1 MSIHQGHRERKKK
14 QFLRHGLE
22 AFADHEVLELLLF
35 YALPRVDT
43 NPIAHRLLEKF
54 GSLDMV
60 FSASVQELTQVEGV
74 GEHAALLLTLVPQAY
89 RRSCI
94 QGEDTIL
101 NTTQKSGEFFLG
113 RYEGVKKEV
122 MYQVCLDMK
131 CKVIRCVEV
140 GKGGISKADV
150 DVREIMENAILY
162 KASAVILAHNHPSGV
177 ALPSREDEIA
187 TLHIKD
193 ALSTLGVELLDHVIV
208 ADGDFVSLADN
219 GFFQKLL

>member
-22 AFADHEVLELLLF
+22 PFADHEVLELLLF

-43 NPIAHRLLEKF
+43 NPVAHRLLEKF

-60 FSASVQELTQVEGV
+60 FSASVQELMQVEGV
-74 GEHAALLLTLVPQAY
+74 GEHAATLLSLVPQAY

-101 NTTQKSGEFFLG
+101 NSTQKAGDFFLG
-113 RYEGVKKEV
+113 RYEGTKREV
-122 MYQVCLDMK
+122 MYQVCLDRK
-131 CKVIRCVEV
+131 YKVIRCTEV
-140 GKGGISKADV
+140 GKGGISKADI
-150 DVREIMENAILY
+150 DVREIVENAILY
-162 KASAVILAHNHPSGV
+162 KASAVLLAHNHPSGI

-187 TLHIKD
+187 TIRIKE
-193 ALSTLGVELLDHVIV
+193 ALSTVGVELLDHVIV

-219 GFFQKLL
+219 GFLRDM

>member
-1 MSIHQGHRERKKK
+1 MGIHQGHRERKKA
-14 QFLRHGLE
+14 QFLRYGLDP
-22 AFADHEVLELLLF
+22 FADHEVLELLLF

-43 NPIAHRLLEKF
+43 NPVAHRLLEKF
-54 GSLDMV
+54 GSLDMI
-60 FSASVQELTQVEGV
+60 FSASVQELMQVEGV
-74 GEHAALLLTLVPQAY
+74 GEHAAVLLSLVPQAF

-101 NTTQKSGEFFLG
+101 DSARKAGEFFLG
-113 RYEGVKKEV
+113 RYEGVKREV

-131 CKVIRCVEV
+131 YKVIRCTEV

-150 DVREIMENAILY
+150 NVREIVENAILY
-162 KASAVILAHNHPSGV
+162 KASAVLLAHNHPSGI

-187 TLHIKD
+187 TIHIKD

-219 GFFQKLL
+219 GFLRNI